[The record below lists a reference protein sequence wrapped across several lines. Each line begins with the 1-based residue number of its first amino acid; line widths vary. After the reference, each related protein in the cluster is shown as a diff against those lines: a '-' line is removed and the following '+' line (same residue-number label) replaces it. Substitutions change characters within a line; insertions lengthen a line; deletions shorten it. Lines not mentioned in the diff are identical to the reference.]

1 MELDI
6 YDLRIVK
13 LALENYYFNF
23 ANEPNHQKV
32 IGEVENKVA
41 SIIAKTEKTS

>member
-23 ANEPNHQKV
+23 ANEPSHQRV
-32 IGEVENKVA
+32 VGEVENKVA
-41 SIIAKTEKTS
+41 KIIAETEKKS

>member
-6 YDLRIVK
+6 YDLRIIK
-13 LALENYYFNF
+13 LALENYYFDF

-32 IGEVENKVA
+32 VGEVENKVA
-41 SIIAKTEKTS
+41 NLIAVSEKK